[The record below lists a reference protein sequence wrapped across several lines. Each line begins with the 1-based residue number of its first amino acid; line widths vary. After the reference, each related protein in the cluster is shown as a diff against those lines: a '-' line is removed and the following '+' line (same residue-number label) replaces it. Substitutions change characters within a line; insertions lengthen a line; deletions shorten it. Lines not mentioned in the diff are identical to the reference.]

1 MKIHKTATQRTP
13 ELSPSA
19 LTAQKSTGKVT
30 ESSHPMVQLKAVPAN
45 GHIVQERGRK
55 VYSILKG
62 ESNE

>member
-1 MKIHKTATQRTP
+1 MKPNNTATHRTP
-13 ELSPSA
+13 EANSA
-19 LTAQKSTGKVT
+19 ASTAFKSTDRAT